1 MFQENV
7 PQIIFNNLYTGIYDI
22 HATKEFDDKE
32 TMVSEVKRYIEDKEL
47 DLVLGEDLVYFKG
60 VMNESYTAFLL
71 DVESGI
77 VFYFSRDKRDHM
89 QLAKYFVKKHINTFR
104 QIGIAPTMLIPMVYR
119 YAGLTENEYTLVF
132 KFKESLI
139 LATSPTNNYYY
150 SSEIDVNTCGDLDPA
165 EPWSLFANLVKTKNF
180 KETFKNTNINS
191 DIREVVVESY
201 FSQESFRGIYDYTK
215 TFTIE
220 VHLAGV
226 NESVSFGAIEKD
238 LLTPSFS
245 KVKTDKL
252 TFEFK
257 IPYKLKQGFQKLTP
271 LSDEGYFVVIAKL
284 LAKLNQHW
292 GKWDY
297 WYFNVLYQ
305 KIKELDIC
313 EQYLDDNTDESGL
326 LEDPEFL
333 LNYFELK

>member
-32 TMVSEVKRYIEDKEL
+32 TMVSKVKQYIDDKQI
-47 DLVLGEDLVYFKG
+47 DLLLGEDLVYFKG

-89 QLAKYFVKKHINTFR
+89 RLAKYFVRKRIDTFR

-119 YAGLTENEYTLVF
+119 YDGGNENEYTLVF

-150 SSEIDVNTCGDLDPA
+150 SSEFDVNTCGDLDPA

-191 DIREVVVESY
+191 DIREVVIESY

-215 TFTIE
+215 VFTIE

-226 NESVSFGAIEKD
+226 NESVSCGAIEKD

-252 TFEFK
+252 TFEIK
-257 IPYKLKQGFQKLTP
+257 IPYKLKEGFQKLSP
-271 LSDEGYFVVIAKL
+271 LTDEGYFVVIAKL
-284 LAKLNQHW
+284 LAKLNQNLV
-292 GKWDY
+292 KWNSG
-297 WYFNVLYQ
+297 YFDVLHQ

-313 EQYLDDNTDESGL
+313 EQFFDDNINENGL
-326 LEDPEFL
+326 MEDPEFL
-333 LNYFELK
+333 LNHFELN

>member
-7 PQIIFNNLYTGIYDI
+7 PQIIFNNLYTGIFDI

-32 TMVSEVKRYIEDKEL
+32 TMVSEVKRYIDDKEL
-47 DLVLGEDLVYFKG
+47 DLPLGEDLVYFKG
-60 VMNESYTAFLL
+60 VMDESYTAFLL

-77 VFYFSRDKRDHM
+77 VFYFSRDKRNHM
-89 QLAKYFVKKHINTFR
+89 QLAKYFVKKRIDTFR

-180 KETFKNTNINS
+180 KETFKNTNNDS
-191 DIREVVVESY
+191 DIYEVVIESY
-201 FSQESFRGIYDYTK
+201 FSQECVRGIYDYTK
-215 TFTIE
+215 VFTIE
-220 VHLAGV
+220 IHLAGV
-226 NESVSFGAIEKD
+226 NESVSCGWMEKD
-238 LLTPSFS
+238 VLTPSFS

-257 IPYKLKQGFQKLTP
+257 IPYKVKENQHKLSP
-271 LSDEGYFVVIAKL
+271 LSSDRYFVFIARL

-292 GKWDY
+292 VKWNY
-297 WYFNVLYQ
+297 RYFDVLRQ
-305 KIKELDIC
+305 KIEELDIC
-313 EQYLDDNTDESGL
+313 EQYFDDIVDKGGL

-333 LNYFELK
+333 LNHFELN

>member
-7 PQIIFNNLYTGIYDI
+7 LQIIFNNLYTGIYDI

-32 TMVSEVKRYIEDKEL
+32 TMVSKVKRYIDDKEL
-47 DLVLGEDLVYFKG
+47 DLALGEDLVYFKG
-60 VMNESYTAFLL
+60 VMDESYTAFLL

-77 VFYFSRDKRDHM
+77 VFYFSRDKRNHM
-89 QLAKYFVKKHINTFR
+89 QLARYFVKKHTDTFR

-191 DIREVVVESY
+191 DIREVVIESY

-215 TFTIE
+215 VFTIE

-226 NESVSFGAIEKD
+226 NESVGYGAMEKD

-252 TFEFK
+252 TFEIK
-257 IPYKLKQGFQKLTP
+257 IPYKVKEGFQKLSP
-271 LSDEGYFVVIAKL
+271 LTDEGYFVVIAKL
-284 LAKLNQHW
+284 LAKLNQNLV
-292 GKWDY
+292 KWDY
-297 WYFNVLYQ
+297 RYFDVLHQ

-313 EQYLDDNTDESGL
+313 EQFFVDIVDKGGL

-333 LNYFELK
+333 LNYFELN

>member
-32 TMVSEVKRYIEDKEL
+32 TMVSEVKRYIDDKEL
-47 DLVLGEDLVYFKG
+47 DLALGEDLVYFKG
-60 VMNESYTAFLL
+60 VMSESYTAFLL

-77 VFYFSRDKRDHM
+77 VFYFSRDKRNHM
-89 QLAKYFVKKHINTFR
+89 QLARYFVKKHIDTFR

-150 SSEIDVNTCGDLDPA
+150 SSEFDVNTCGDLDPA

-191 DIREVVVESY
+191 DIREVVIESY
-201 FSQESFRGIYDYTK
+201 FSQESFRGIYDYVK
-215 TFTIE
+215 VFTIE

-226 NESVSFGAIEKD
+226 NESVGCGAMEKD

-252 TFEFK
+252 TFEIK
-257 IPYKLKQGFQKLTP
+257 IPYKLKEGFQKLSP
-271 LSDEGYFVVIAKL
+271 LTDEGYFVVIAKL
-284 LAKLNQHW
+284 LAKLNQNLV
-292 GKWDY
+292 KWNY
-297 WYFNVLYQ
+297 RYFDVLRQ
-305 KIKELDIC
+305 KIEELDIC
-313 EQYLDDNTDESGL
+313 EQFFDDIVDKGGL
-326 LEDPEFL
+326 LKDPEFL
-333 LNYFELK
+333 LNHFELN

>member
-32 TMVSEVKRYIEDKEL
+32 TMVSEVKRYIDDKEL
-47 DLVLGEDLVYFKG
+47 DLKLGEDLVYFKG
-60 VMNESYTAFLL
+60 VMDESYTAFLL

-77 VFYFSRDKRDHM
+77 VFYFSRDKRNHM
-89 QLAKYFVKKHINTFR
+89 QLARYFVKKRIDTFR

-139 LATSPTNNYYY
+139 LVTSPTNNYYY
-150 SSEIDVNTCGDLDPA
+150 SSEIDVNSCGDLDPA

-191 DIREVVVESY
+191 DIHEVVIESY

-215 TFTIE
+215 VFTIE

-226 NESVSFGAIEKD
+226 NESVGCGAMEKD

-252 TFEFK
+252 TFEIK
-257 IPYKLKQGFQKLTP
+257 IPYKVKENQHKLVP
-271 LSDEGYFVVIAKL
+271 LSSDRYFVFIARL
-284 LAKLNQHW
+284 LAKLNQNW
-292 GKWDY
+292 VKWDY
-297 WYFNVLYQ
+297 GYFDVLHQ

-313 EQYLDDNTDESGL
+313 EQYFDDNIDEGGL
-326 LEDPEFL
+326 IEDPEFL
-333 LNYFELK
+333 LNHFELN

>member
-7 PQIIFNNLYTGIYDI
+7 PQIIFNNLYTGIYGI

-32 TMVSEVKRYIEDKEL
+32 TMVSEVKRYIDDKEL
-47 DLVLGEDLVYFKG
+47 DLVLGGDLVYFKG
-60 VMNESYTAFLL
+60 VKDVSYTAFLL

-77 VFYFSRDKRDHM
+77 VFYFSRDKREHM
-89 QLAKYFVKKHINTFR
+89 RLAKYFVKKHIDTFR

-139 LATSPTNNYYY
+139 LATSPTNNYYF
-150 SSEIDVNTCGDLDPA
+150 SSEIDVHTCGDLDPA

-191 DIREVVVESY
+191 DIREVVIESY

-215 TFTIE
+215 VFTIE

-226 NESVSFGAIEKD
+226 NESVGYGAMEKD

-245 KVKTDKL
+245 KVKTNKL
-252 TFEFK
+252 TFEIK
-257 IPYKLKQGFQKLTP
+257 IPYKVKENSQKLTP
-271 LSDEGYFVVIAKL
+271 LSSDRYFVFIARL

-292 GKWDY
+292 SKWDY
-297 WYFNVLYQ
+297 KYFDVLHQ

-313 EQYLDDNTDESGL
+313 EQYFDDIVDKGGL
-326 LEDPEFL
+326 LEDPDFL
-333 LNYFELK
+333 LKHFELN

>member
-32 TMVSEVKRYIEDKEL
+32 IMVSKVKQYIEDKQL
-47 DLVLGEDLVYFKG
+47 DLPLDEDLVYFKG
-60 VMNESYTAFLL
+60 VINESYTAFLL

-77 VFYFSRDKRDHM
+77 VFYFSRDKREHM

-119 YAGLTENEYTLVF
+119 YDGLTENEYTLVF
-132 KFKESLI
+132 KFRESLI
-139 LATSPTNNYYY
+139 LVTSPTNNHYY

-191 DIREVVVESY
+191 DICEVVVESY

-215 TFTIE
+215 VFTIE

-226 NESVSFGAIEKD
+226 NESVSYGAIEKD
-238 LLTPSFS
+238 LLTPSFT

-252 TFEFK
+252 TFEIK
-257 IPYKLKQGFQKLTP
+257 IPYKVKEGFQKLSP
-271 LSDEGYFVVIAKL
+271 LTDEGYFVVIAKL
-284 LAKLNQHW
+284 LAMLNQNLV
-292 GKWDY
+292 KWNSG
-297 WYFNVLYQ
+297 YFDVLHQ

-313 EQYLDDNTDESGL
+313 EQFFDDIVDKGGL
-326 LEDPEFL
+326 MEDPEFL
-333 LNYFELK
+333 LNHFELK

>member
-1 MFQENV
+1 MFQENTT
-7 PQIIFNNLYTGIYDI
+7 QLTFNNLYTGIYDI

-32 TMVSEVKRYIEDKEL
+32 TMVSKVKQYIEDKQL
-47 DLVLGEDLVYFKG
+47 DLTLGEDLVYFKG
-60 VMNESYTAFLL
+60 VMNQTYTAFLL

-77 VFYFSRDKRDHM
+77 VFYFSRDKRNHM
-89 QLAKYFVKKHINTFR
+89 QLTKHLVKKRIDTFR
-104 QIGIAPTMLIPMVYR
+104 QIGIAPTMLIPMVYQ
-119 YAGLTENEYTLVF
+119 YDGLNENEYTLVF
-132 KFKESLI
+132 KFRESLTLDI
-139 LATSPTNNYYY
+139 SPTNNYYF
-150 SSEIDVNTCGDLDPA
+150 SSEFDVNTCGDLDPV

-191 DIREVVVESY
+191 SINEVVVESY
-201 FSQESFRGIYDYTK
+201 FSQESFLGIYDYTK
-215 TFTIE
+215 VFTIE
-220 VHLAGV
+220 VHLAGA

-257 IPYKLKQGFQKLTP
+257 IPYKLKEGFQKLTP
-271 LSDEGYFVVIAKL
+271 LSSDRYFVFIAKL

-292 GKWDY
+292 VKWDY
-297 WYFNVLYQ
+297 EYFDVLYQ
-305 KIKELDIC
+305 KIQELDIC
-313 EQYLDDNTDESGL
+313 EQYFDDNIDESGL

-333 LNYFELK
+333 LNHFELN

>member
-32 TMVSEVKRYIEDKEL
+32 TMVSEVKRYIGDKEL
-47 DLVLGEDLVYFKG
+47 DLVLSEDLVYFKG
-60 VMNESYTAFLL
+60 VMDESYTAFLL

-77 VFYFSRDKRDHM
+77 VFYFSRDKRNHM
-89 QLAKYFVKKHINTFR
+89 QLAKYFVKKHIDTFR
-104 QIGIAPTMLIPMVYR
+104 QIGIAPTSLIPMVYR
-119 YAGLTENEYTLVF
+119 YDGGNENVYTLIF

-180 KETFKNTNINS
+180 KETFKNMNNDS
-191 DIREVVVESY
+191 DINEVVIESY
-201 FSQESFRGIYDYTK
+201 FSQECVRGIYDYTK
-215 TFTIE
+215 VFTIE

-226 NESVSFGAIEKD
+226 NEVVSCGWMEKD
-238 LLTPSFS
+238 VLTPSFS

-257 IPYKLKQGFQKLTP
+257 IPYKVKEGFQKLTP
-271 LSDEGYFVVIAKL
+271 LTDEGYFVVIAKL
-284 LAKLNQHW
+284 LAKLNQNLV
-292 GKWDY
+292 KWNY
-297 WYFNVLYQ
+297 EYFEVLHQ

-313 EQYLDDNTDESGL
+313 EQFFDDNVDKGGL
-326 LEDPEFL
+326 IEDPEFL
-333 LNYFELK
+333 LNHFELN

>member
-32 TMVSEVKRYIEDKEL
+32 TMVSEVKRYIDDKEL

-77 VFYFSRDKRDHM
+77 VFYFSRDKRNHM
-89 QLAKYFVKKHINTFR
+89 QVAKYFVKKHIDTFR
-104 QIGIAPTMLIPMVYR
+104 QIGITPTMLIPMVYR

-150 SSEIDVNTCGDLDPA
+150 SSEFDVNTCGDLDSA

-180 KETFKNTNINS
+180 SETFKNNNINS
-191 DIREVVVESY
+191 EVREITIDSRFVKAGLSDSY
-201 FSQESFRGIYDYTK
+201 EYIK
-215 TFTIE
+215 VFTIG
-220 VHLAGV
+220 VDLGGV
-226 NESVSFGAIEKD
+226 NDSIGSSVDETKKVI
-238 LLTPSFS
+238 PSFS
-245 KVKTDKL
+245 KIKNNKL
-252 TFEFK
+252 TFEIK
-257 IPYKLKQGFQKLTP
+257 IPYKVRENQSKLSP
-271 LSDEGYFVVIAKL
+271 LSDHGYFVVIAKL
-284 LAKLNQHW
+284 LAKLNQGW
-292 GKWDY
+292 LNGNWDY
-297 WYFNVLYQ
+297 FDVLHQ
-305 KIKELDIC
+305 KIKQIDLCEYFFDDIVKKD
-313 EQYLDDNTDESGL
+313 ETLDD
-326 LEDPEFL
+326 PKFL
-333 LNYFELK
+333 LDYFELN

>member
-7 PQIIFNNLYTGIYDI
+7 PQIIFNNLYTGIFDI

-32 TMVSEVKRYIEDKEL
+32 TMVSEVKRYIDDKEL
-47 DLVLGEDLVYFKG
+47 DLPLGEDLVYFKG
-60 VMNESYTAFLL
+60 VMSESYTAFLL

-77 VFYFSRDKRDHM
+77 VFYFSRDKREYM

-139 LATSPTNNYYY
+139 LATSSTNNYYF
-150 SSEIDVNTCGDLDPA
+150 SSEIDVNSCGDLDPE

-180 KETFKNTNINS
+180 KETFKNTNNDSNINE
-191 DIREVVVESY
+191 IIIESY
-201 FSQESFRGIYDYTK
+201 FSQESIKGIYDYTK
-215 TFTIE
+215 VFTIE

-226 NESVSFGAIEKD
+226 NDSVSCSWMEKD

-257 IPYKLKQGFQKLTP
+257 IPYKVKENHHKLVP
-271 LSDEGYFVVIAKL
+271 LSSDRYFVFIARL

-292 GKWDY
+292 SKWDY
-297 WYFNVLYQ
+297 KYFDVLHQ
-305 KIKELDIC
+305 KIKELYIC
-313 EQYLDDNTDESGL
+313 EQYFDDIVDKGGL
-326 LEDPEFL
+326 LEDPDFL
-333 LNYFELK
+333 LNHFELN

>member
-32 TMVSEVKRYIEDKEL
+32 TMVSEVKRYIDDKEL
-47 DLVLGEDLVYFKG
+47 DLVLSEDLVYFKG

-77 VFYFSRDKRDHM
+77 VFYFSRDKREHM
-89 QLAKYFVKKHINTFR
+89 QLAKYFVKKHIDTFR

-119 YAGLTENEYTLVF
+119 YAGLTENEYTLIF

-150 SSEIDVNTCGDLDPA
+150 SSKIDVNSCGDLDPA

-191 DIREVVVESY
+191 DIREVVIDSY
-201 FSQESFRGIYDYTK
+201 FSQEGIHDIYDYTK
-215 TFTIE
+215 VFTIE

-226 NESVSFGAIEKD
+226 NESVSCGWMEKD
-238 LLTPSFS
+238 VLTPSFS

-257 IPYKLKQGFQKLTP
+257 IPYKVKENSQKLAP
-271 LSDEGYFVVIAKL
+271 LSSDRYFVFIAKL
-284 LAKLNQHW
+284 LAKLNQNW
-292 GKWDY
+292 AKWDY
-297 WYFNVLYQ
+297 EYFEVLHQ

-313 EQYLDDNTDESGL
+313 EQFFDDNIDENSL

-333 LNYFELK
+333 LNHFELN

>member
-7 PQIIFNNLYTGIYDI
+7 PQIIFNNLYTGIFDI

-32 TMVSEVKRYIEDKEL
+32 TMVSKVKQYIDDKQF
-47 DLVLGEDLVYFKG
+47 DLPLGEDLVYFKG

-71 DVESGI
+71 DVESSI
-77 VFYFSRDKRDHM
+77 VFYFSRDKREHM
-89 QLAKYFVKKHINTFR
+89 RLAKYFVKKHINTFR

-150 SSEIDVNTCGDLDPA
+150 SSEIDVNTCGDLDSA

-180 KETFKNTNINS
+180 KESFKNTNINS
-191 DIREVVVESY
+191 DIREVVIESY

-215 TFTIE
+215 VFTIE
-220 VHLAGV
+220 VHLAEV
-226 NESVSFGAIEKD
+226 NESVSCSVKEKD

-245 KVKTDKL
+245 KVKTNKL
-252 TFEFK
+252 TFEFR
-257 IPYKLKQGFQKLTP
+257 IPYKVRKDDRKLSP

-284 LAKLNQHW
+284 LTKLNQGW
-292 GKWDY
+292 LNSNYK
-297 WYFNVLYQ
+297 YFDVLYQ

-313 EQYLDDNTDESGL
+313 EQFFDDNINENGL
-326 LEDPEFL
+326 MEDPEFL
-333 LNYFELK
+333 LNHFELN

>member
-1 MFQENV
+1 MCQENNPLV
-7 PQIIFNNLYTGIYDI
+7 IFNSLYSGIFDI

-32 TMVSEVKRYIEDKEL
+32 TMVSEVKRYIEDKQL
-47 DLVLGEDLVYFKG
+47 DLPLGEDLVYFKG

-89 QLAKYFVKKHINTFR
+89 QLARYFVKKRIDTFR

-139 LATSPTNNYYY
+139 LATSPTNNYYF
-150 SSEIDVNTCGDLDPA
+150 SSEIDVNSCGDLDPE

-191 DIREVVVESY
+191 DIHEVVVESY

-215 TFTIE
+215 VFTIE

-226 NESVSFGAIEKD
+226 NDSVSCSWMEKD
-238 LLTPSFS
+238 VLTPSFS

-257 IPYKLKQGFQKLTP
+257 IPYKVKENQHKLVS
-271 LSDEGYFVVIAKL
+271 LSSDRYFVFIARL
-284 LAKLNQHW
+284 LAKLNQNW
-292 GKWDY
+292 VKWDY
-297 WYFNVLYQ
+297 GYFDVLHQ
-305 KIKELDIC
+305 KIKELYIC
-313 EQYLDDNTDESGL
+313 EQFFDDNNDRSGL
-326 LEDPEFL
+326 AEDPDFL
-333 LNYFELK
+333 LNHFELN

>member
-32 TMVSEVKRYIEDKEL
+32 TMVSEVKRYIDDKEL
-47 DLVLGEDLVYFKG
+47 DLALGEDLVYFKG

-77 VFYFSRDKRDHM
+77 VFYFSRDKRNHM
-89 QLAKYFVKKHINTFR
+89 QLAKYFVKKHIDTFR

-215 TFTIE
+215 VFTIE

-226 NESVSFGAIEKD
+226 NESVGYGAMEKD

-252 TFEFK
+252 TFEIK
-257 IPYKLKQGFQKLTP
+257 IPYKLKEGFQKLSP
-271 LSDEGYFVVIAKL
+271 LTDEGYFVVIAKL
-284 LAKLNQHW
+284 LAKLNQNW
-292 GKWDY
+292 AKWDY
-297 WYFNVLYQ
+297 KYFDVLYQ
-305 KIKELDIC
+305 KIKQIDLC
-313 EQYLDDNTDESGL
+313 EYFFDDAVKEGETLDD
-326 LEDPEFL
+326 PKFL
-333 LNYFELK
+333 LNYFELN

>member
-32 TMVSEVKRYIEDKEL
+32 TMVSEVKRYIEDKQF
-47 DLVLGEDLVYFKG
+47 DLKLGEDLVYFKG
-60 VMNESYTAFLL
+60 VMDESYTAFLL
-71 DVESGI
+71 DVESSI
-77 VFYFSRDKRDHM
+77 VFYFSRDKRNHM
-89 QLAKYFVKKHINTFR
+89 QLARYFVKKRIDTFR

-119 YAGLTENEYTLVF
+119 CDGGNENVYTLIF

-180 KETFKNTNINS
+180 KETFKNTNNDSNIN
-191 DIREVVVESY
+191 EVVIESY
-201 FSQESFRGIYDYTK
+201 FSQEGIKGIYDYTK
-215 TFTIE
+215 VFTIE
-220 VHLAGV
+220 VHLAGE
-226 NESVSFGAIEKD
+226 NEIVSYGWMEKD

-257 IPYKLKQGFQKLTP
+257 IPYKVKENQHKLVP
-271 LSDEGYFVVIAKL
+271 LSSDRYFVFIAKL
-284 LAKLNQHW
+284 LAKLNQNW
-292 GKWDY
+292 VKWDY
-297 WYFNVLYQ
+297 GYFDVLHQ

-313 EQYLDDNTDESGL
+313 EQYFGDIVDKGGL
-326 LEDPEFL
+326 LEDPDFL
-333 LNYFELK
+333 LNHFELN